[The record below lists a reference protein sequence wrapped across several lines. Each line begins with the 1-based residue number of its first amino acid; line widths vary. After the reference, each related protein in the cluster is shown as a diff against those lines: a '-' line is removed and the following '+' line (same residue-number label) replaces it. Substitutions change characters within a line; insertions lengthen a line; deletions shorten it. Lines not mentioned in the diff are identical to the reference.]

1 MTTINLEGH
10 DRYAKMTNPANHQ
23 RAELVDVPK
32 IEGDVVLPMGDR
44 EINRTAHAIK
54 AMAHPLRLQL
64 LCILGTQ
71 EISVQELTNRVHKT
85 SQSNISQ
92 HLSHM
97 LERGILANRKVGNQV
112 LYRIRDDRI
121 LSLISM
127 MRTLFC
133 PSHH

>member
-1 MTTINLEGH
+1 MNGPMNRQTVQVYDLHRKEGS
-10 DRYAKMTNPANHQ
+10 
-23 RAELVDVPK
+23 VP
-32 IEGDVVLPMGDR
+32 LAMGDM

-64 LCILGTQ
+64 LCILGVQ
-71 EISVQELTNRVHKT
+71 ELSVQELTNRVHKT

-97 LERGILANRKVGNQV
+97 LQRGILTNRKLGNQV
-112 LYRIRDDRI
+112 LYRIRDNRV

-127 MRTLFC
+127 MRTVFC
-133 PSHH
+133 PSSM

>member
-1 MTTINLEGH
+1 MNSPMNRQTVQVYDLHRVEG
-10 DRYAKMTNPANHQ
+10 NV
-23 RAELVDVPK
+23 L
-32 IEGDVVLPMGDR
+32 LPMGDM

-64 LCILGTQ
+64 LCILGVQ
-71 EISVQELTNRVHKT
+71 ELSVQELTNRVHKT

-97 LERGILANRKVGNQV
+97 LQRGILTNRKLGNQV
-112 LYRIRDDRI
+112 LYRIRDNRV

-127 MRTLFC
+127 MRTVFC
-133 PSHH
+133 PSSM

>member
-1 MTTINLEGH
+1 
-10 DRYAKMTNPANHQ
+10 MTNSANHQ
-23 RAELVDVPK
+23 RAELIDFHK
-32 IEGDVVLPMGDR
+32 LDGNTALPMGDQ

-64 LCILGTQ
+64 LCTLGIQ

-85 SQSNISQ
+85 SQSNMSQ

-97 LERGILANRKVGNQV
+97 LERGILSNRKVGNQV
-112 LYRIRDDRI
+112 LYRIRDNRI

-133 PSHH
+133 PSHR